1 MDEAKVRPD
10 AKILFMGS
18 MENGD
23 ADGAKTKPRPNHLPR
38 RRSERGC

>member
-1 MDEAKVRPD
+1 MDEARVQSD
-10 AKILFMGS
+10 AEILFMGS

-23 ADGAKTKPRPNHLPR
+23 ADGAKTKPRPDHLAG